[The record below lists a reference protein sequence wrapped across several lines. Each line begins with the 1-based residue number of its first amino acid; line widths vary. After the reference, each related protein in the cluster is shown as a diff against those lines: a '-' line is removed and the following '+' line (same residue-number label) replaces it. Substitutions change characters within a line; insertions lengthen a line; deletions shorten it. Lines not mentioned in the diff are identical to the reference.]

1 MQSLFTD
8 FFFVENMVFSS
19 CYLPFIL
26 LLSIVVSAV
35 DLRETSAKDIGVSGG
50 EDTSLLSLLCLDSN
64 NLFAVRIG
72 VLWLFEGIE

>member
-1 MQSLFTD
+1 MQSLFT
-8 FFFVENMVFSS
+8 FFFFENAVLSS
-19 CYLPFIL
+19 YYLPFIL
-26 LLSIVVSAV
+26 RLSTVVSAV

-50 EDTSLLSLLCLDSN
+50 EETSLLSLLCLDSN